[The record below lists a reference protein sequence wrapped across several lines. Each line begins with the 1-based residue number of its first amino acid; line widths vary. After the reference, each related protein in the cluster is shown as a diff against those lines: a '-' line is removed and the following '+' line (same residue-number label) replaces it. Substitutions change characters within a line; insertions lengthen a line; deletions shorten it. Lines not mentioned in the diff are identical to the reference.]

1 MNAVVTELVAQAQ
14 VLSPVQRAELIES
27 LIESMQ
33 HSDKEIEAL
42 WASEAEDRI
51 DAIARGEMLIEGE
64 PRILSEFRARR
75 Q

>member
-14 VLSPVQRAELIES
+14 VLPPVQRAELIES

-33 HSDKEIEAL
+33 HSDKEIESL

-51 DAIARGEMLIEGE
+51 DAISRGEMLTEGE
-64 PRILSEFRARR
+64 PRILSEFRARH

>member
-14 VLSPVQRAELIES
+14 VLPPIQRAELIES

-51 DAIARGEMLIEGE
+51 DAIVRGEMLTEGE
-64 PRILSEFRARR
+64 PRILSDFRARH

>member
-1 MNAVVTELVAQAQ
+1 MKAVVTELVAQAQ
-14 VLSPVQRAELIES
+14 VLPPVQRAELIES

-51 DAIARGEMLIEGE
+51 DAITRGEMLTEGE
-64 PRILSEFRARR
+64 PRILSEFRARH

>member
-14 VLSPVQRAELIES
+14 VLPPVQRAELIEL

-51 DAIARGEMLIEGE
+51 DAITRGEMLTEGE
-64 PRILSEFRARR
+64 PRILSEFRARH

>member
-1 MNAVVTELVAQAQ
+1 MNVVVTELVAQAQ

-42 WASEAEDRI
+42 WAFEAEERI

>member
-14 VLSPVQRAELIES
+14 TLPPIERAELIES

-42 WASEAEDRI
+42 WALEAEDRI
-51 DAIARGEMLIEGE
+51 DAISRGDMMTEGE
-64 PRILSEFRARR
+64 PLILAGFRAR
-75 Q
+75 QK

>member
-14 VLSPVQRAELIES
+14 VLPPVQRAELIES

-51 DAIARGEMLIEGE
+51 DAITRGEMLTEGE
-64 PRILSEFRARR
+64 PRILSEFRARH

>member
-1 MNAVVTELVAQAQ
+1 MNAVVTELVARAQA
-14 VLSPVQRAELIES
+14 LPPVERAELIES

-51 DAIARGEMLIEGE
+51 DAIARGDMLTEGE
-64 PRILSEFRARR
+64 PRILSDFRARH

>member
-14 VLSPVQRAELIES
+14 ALPPVERAELIES

-33 HSDKEIEAL
+33 HSDKEIESL
-42 WASEAEDRI
+42 WAPEAEDRI
-51 DAIARGEMLIEGE
+51 DAIACGEMLTEGE
-64 PRILSEFRARR
+64 PRILLEFWARH